1 MWVEGMVSDSEF
13 KIDRVK
19 QRLKKNN
26 LHLNRHT
33 NTSEFQKNINHH
45 LRLKGSLKYFKAHF

>member
-1 MWVEGMVSDSEF
+1 MVSDSEF

-26 LHLNRHT
+26 LHLFNRHT